1 MTVISPVF
9 VSSLQGFY
17 YPSGARSTIFT
28 RILHRALLKGSRF
41 EDFGTGNADRKGESI
56 KK

>member
-1 MTVISPVF
+1 MTVTSPVF
-9 VSSLQGFY
+9 ISCLQGFY

-28 RILHRALLKGSRF
+28 RILLSVLLKGSLC
-41 EDFGTGNADRKGESI
+41 EDFGTGNADKTGESI